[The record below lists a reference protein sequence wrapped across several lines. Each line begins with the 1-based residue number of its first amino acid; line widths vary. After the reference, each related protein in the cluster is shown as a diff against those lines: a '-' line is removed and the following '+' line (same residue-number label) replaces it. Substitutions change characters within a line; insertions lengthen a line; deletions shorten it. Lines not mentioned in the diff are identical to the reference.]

1 MLIPDLYLLFLKHPS
16 VCIDTRTISPGC
28 IFFCIHGESFD
39 GNTFAHKALELGA
52 AYVVSDDAAN
62 VHPNIVLVDSVLETL
77 QLLAAYHRSKINFP
91 VIGITGSNGKT
102 TSKELISHLLM
113 AKYKV
118 AFTKGNFNNHIGV
131 PLTLLSI
138 AMDDEIAV
146 VEMGAN
152 HPGEIQE
159 LCDIV
164 NPDFG
169 IITNIGSAHL
179 EGFGGLQ
186 GVINTKKA
194 LYDSISKRNGVLFVN
209 GNDDLLMELSDGVER
224 IVYGTKSGFLV
235 GDIDQK
241 DPFLSVNIPNASR
254 IFETNLIGTYNLP
267 NILAAVAIARYFKID
282 FSDIQKSLKEYV
294 PSNNRS
300 QLLKTERNEIFMDAY
315 NANPSSMKVAI
326 EHFLSLNKVKK
337 VAILGEMREL
347 GEYSQ
352 QEHALIIETMNA
364 TSDVDI
370 YYVGDEFVKTHHQ
383 SKGIAFSTPEQAL
396 VYFETHALSNSY
408 ILLKGSRGIK
418 LETLLP
424 QL

>member
-28 IFFCIHGESFD
+28 IFFCIRGESFD

-52 AYVVSDDAAN
+52 AYVVSDNIAN
-62 VHPNIVLVDSVLETL
+62 VHPNIVIVDSVLETL
-77 QLLAAYHRSKINFP
+77 QLLAAYHRSKIKFP

-102 TSKELISHLLM
+102 TTKELISHLLM
-113 AKYKV
+113 SKYKA

-186 GVINTKKA
+186 GVVKTKKA
-194 LYDSISKRNGVLFVN
+194 LYDSIRKRNGVLFVN
-209 GNDDLLMELSDGVER
+209 GNDDLLMELSEGVER

-241 DPFLSVNIPNASR
+241 DPFLSVNIPNASM

-267 NILAAVAIARYFKID
+267 NILAAVAIARYFKIE
-282 FSDIQKSLKEYV
+282 FSDIQQSLKEYV

-326 EHFLSLNKVKK
+326 EHFLSLNKANK

-352 QEHALIIETMNA
+352 QEHALIIDRLNA

-370 YYVGDEFVKTHHQ
+370 YYVGDEFVKTHHK
-383 SKGIAFSTPEQAL
+383 SKGMAFSTPEEAL
-396 VYFETHALSNSY
+396 AYFELHTLSNAY